1 MSQMTLVVGTEVI
14 KRILSDFNP
23 IYTNDD
29 LLALC
34 TITGGV
40 PKYMSWILDNG
51 CTTQAQMYK
60 YFFSENSHFLEEG
73 RTLLVSESGKNY
85 GTYFSI
91 LQENI
96 KSWWRNKA
104 ISYKG
109 NTIDAEVDIIALPM
123 EGTTA
128 LVAEVKREKEQY
140 RHDLFMLKVAYLQQ
154 TELKEYKVK
163 TKLYTLEDM

>member
-1 MSQMTLVVGTEVI
+1 
-14 KRILSDFNP
+14 
-23 IYTNDD
+23 
-29 LLALC
+29 
-34 TITGGV
+34 
-40 PKYMSWILDNG
+40 MSWLLDNG

-96 KSWWRNKA
+96 KSRWRNKA

-109 NTIDAEVDIIALPM
+109 NTIDAEVDIIALPV

-163 TKLYTLEDM
+163 TKLYTLNIRLSVFRQTVIQYTGCRFSCMYARIYMCANEVKIGSKNV